1 MKIVFGHLKGVA
13 SFVFVDVVVVVVA
26 AAAVVVAV
34 AAAAA
39 AVAVV
44 LMYLKRFA
52 LWLRLGVT
60 TAIEKENMTLEES
73 TSLNIRHN

>member
-26 AAAVVVAV
+26 AAVVVAV
-34 AAAAA
+34 AAAA